1 MITVFKMLFGKNA
14 KIGNRLADK
23 ESFLSFCLLTNGPF
37 SASPLVTIT
46 DR

>member
-23 ESFLSFCLLTNGPF
+23 ESFLSFCLQM
-37 SASPLVTIT
+37 T
-46 DR
+46 DHSHYS